1 MKRFRTIIFVM
12 CMSLLAGQLFAG
24 GFALTGVDSR
34 STSMAGAFRGLADDP
49 SAMYWNPAGL
59 GFMNEN
65 SISLGGTFILPTVKW
80 DPTGTAVVANPG
92 YSAKEYKANKKL
104 TMFPSVFATMA
115 ASPRL
120 KYGLAFYV
128 PYGLGTTWD
137 AYKLYSPPLT
147 FVAGFPEDEMKSS
160 IAVMDLH
167 PTVAYQ
173 IMPNLSVG
181 AGLSLMYGMIDI
193 DQIKFPDPTKPY
205 IPITSELSG
214 TGIGFGGN
222 LGMLYK
228 ATECLSI
235 GLSGK
240 LPAGIPL
247 KGDASVY
254 LWTTRNVDATGNELA
269 PEMKLGEKSDI
280 EATLNIPAELAI
292 GFAYKVSPIW
302 TVSLDYAYTM
312 WDRLETVTVTMDK
325 PIVITPALS
334 VSESKL
340 ILNWENTS
348 RISLGTEYDLGR
360 CKLRA
365 GFFFDQTP
373 IPEATQIPTI
383 SDVGNKYSMNMGWGR
398 EFGQFGVNAN
408 AQYIMFDK
416 RDIADSGQTANNMA
430 GSYHSQSLSGNIG
443 LNYKF

>member
-1 MKRFRTIIFVM
+1 MKRFRTIIFVL

-65 SISLGGTFILPTVKW
+65 SIALGGTFILPTVKW
-80 DPTGTAVVANPG
+80 DPSGTAVATKPG
-92 YSAKEYKANKKL
+92 YSAKEYQANKAL

-115 ASPRL
+115 SSPRL

-137 AYKLYSPPLT
+137 AFKLFSPPLT
-147 FVAGFPEDEMKSS
+147 YVAGFPEDEMKSR

-181 AGLSLMYGMIDI
+181 AGLSVMFGAIDI
-193 DQIKFPDPTKPY
+193 DQIKFANPY
-205 IPITSELSG
+205 APITSEL
-214 TGIGFGGN
+214 TGVGVGFGGN
-222 LGMLYK
+222 LGLLYK
-228 ATECLSI
+228 ATEFLSI
-235 GLSGK
+235 GLAGK
-240 LPAGIPL
+240 LPANISL
-247 KGDASVY
+247 EGDASVY
-254 LWTTRNVDATGNELA
+254 LWTPATQDSLGA
-269 PEMKLGEKSDI
+269 VTPAMKLGGKSDI

-312 WDRLETVTVTMDK
+312 WDRLETVTVEMKD
-325 PIVITPALS
+325 PIAIMPGLT
-334 VSESKL
+334 VSESEL

-348 RISLGTEYDLGR
+348 RISLGTEYTLG
-360 CKLRA
+360 CNKLRA

-443 LNYKF
+443 LTYKF

>member
-1 MKRFRTIIFVM
+1 MKRFRTIIFVL

-65 SISLGGTFILPTVKW
+65 SIALGGTFILPTVKW
-80 DPTGTAVVANPG
+80 DPSGTAVATKPG
-92 YSAKEYKANKKL
+92 YSAKEYQANKAL

-115 ASPRL
+115 SSPRL

-137 AYKLYSPPLT
+137 AFKLFSPPLT
-147 FVAGFPEDEMKSS
+147 YVAGFPEDEMKSR

-181 AGLSLMYGMIDI
+181 AGLSVMFGAIDI
-193 DQIKFPDPTKPY
+193 DQIKFANPY
-205 IPITSELSG
+205 APITSEL
-214 TGIGFGGN
+214 TGVGVGFGGN
-222 LGMLYK
+222 LGLLYK
-228 ATECLSI
+228 ATEFLSI
-235 GLSGK
+235 GLAGK
-240 LPAGIPL
+240 LPANISL
-247 KGDASVY
+247 EGDASVY
-254 LWTTRNVDATGNELA
+254 LWTPATQDSLGVVTPA
-269 PEMKLGEKSDI
+269 MKLGGKSDI

-312 WDRLETVTVTMDK
+312 WDRLETVTVEMKD
-325 PIVITPALS
+325 PIAIMPGLT
-334 VSESKL
+334 VSESEL

-348 RISLGTEYDLGR
+348 RISLGTEYTLG
-360 CKLRA
+360 CNKLRA

-443 LNYKF
+443 LTYKF